1 LKRVFL
7 TTVLASA
14 LAVTVFGQVTFE
26 GLDLNRS
33 SELLFSAVAEVPQFD
48 EYKTLFLADIPAAEL
63 RQLTFFPERIT
74 ILGSSGTI
82 QLQNRFGVFR
92 SVADDPVSAALG
104 EGDGADSADDIDGV
118 AAEDLDLSPP
128 RPTLFF
134 EPVASF
140 PAFVRGEDIQTG
152 KILGIAASPDGRFLS
167 YLTPTSPG
175 YGDLKIYDISRNT
188 EVLISRGV
196 ELSVDRAPVRWSGD
210 STFFIYARG
219 GDLFYYSIRQYTAGR
234 TLSEQLRTVGHGTI
248 DSVRWD
254 DGNTLYYVRGSLVY
268 RINGLEFFTRSLYQ
282 DLLTIGSVAGK
293 LPYAIDPNFDR
304 FWISPD
310 GEKILL
316 SKDGRSVNVLFL
328 SEDDYLSTGDTIS
341 LPYLYLPRNTRVL
354 QVLWSQEDIITLV
367 TGSIRHGEYARSVY
381 RLDLTDE
388 ELRSRF
394 EQTEDENVLGV
405 ALSPGGTRALL
416 WTAESVEIRDYQ
428 TWETETRIEHPDVIH
443 ALWESERRILVAGAH
458 RIDRVDLGQ
467 EGNPETLLAFSQVES
482 YGYNRESA
490 AIEVES
496 NGERYRL
503 GAEGWEPLEELDLAE
518 PGVASEDYR
527 VYLENL
533 SSGSYRNM
541 VMVRNVSSF
550 GTVPLF
556 PRPQRAYEPFP
567 SRDDPIDFTNFSHG
581 SRIRRREVAFV
592 FNAIDSVTGLTE
604 ILNTLAQY
612 DLRSTFFVNGD
623 FIRRHPGAVQ
633 EIAES
638 GHEVGSL
645 FYTYFDMASGRFQ
658 INGDFIKQGLARNE
672 DEYFETTGREL
683 SLFWHAPYYFVNPE
697 IISASREMNYAYIGR
712 DVDSLDWVPTRD
724 ENGLS
729 RLYRDTADIIEAV
742 IEEKR
747 PGSIIAM
754 TVGRPGDDRPDGG
767 REDYLF
773 HRLDV
778 LINGLIERGYEIV
791 PVSTLM
797 EHAR

>member
-1 LKRVFL
+1 MTIAL
-7 TTVLASA
+7 VLGLAGAAS
-14 LAVTVFGQVTFE
+14 GQVSFE

-33 SELLFSAVAEVPQFD
+33 SELLFTAVAEVPQFGQY
-48 EYKTLFLADIPAAEL
+48 ETLFLGDIPRARL
-63 RQLTFFPERIT
+63 RQLTFFPERLT
-74 ILGSSGTI
+74 ILGNSGTI

-92 SVADDPVSAALG
+92 SVAEDPVPAALDTEDG
-104 EGDGADSADDIDGV
+104 DTAGDGNEPADD
-118 AAEDLDLSPP
+118 AETDLTPP
-128 RPTLFF
+128 RPALFF
-134 EPVASF
+134 EPVADF
-140 PAFVRGEDIQTG
+140 PAFVDGEDIQTG

-175 YGDLKIYDISRNT
+175 YGDLKIYDISRNA
-188 EVLISRGV
+188 EILISRRV
-196 ELSVDRAPVRWSGD
+196 ELSVDRAPLRWSGD
-210 STFFIYARG
+210 SSFFIYARG
-219 GDLFYYSIRQYTAGR
+219 GQLFYYSIRQYTAGR
-234 TLSEQLRTVGHGTI
+234 TLSEQLRTIGTGTI
-248 DSVRWD
+248 ESVRWD
-254 DGNTLYYVRGSLVY
+254 DENTLYYVRGSLVY

-354 QVLWSQEDIITLV
+354 QVLWSDQDMITLV

-381 RLDLTDE
+381 RLDLTNE
-388 ELRSRF
+388 ETRSRF
-394 EQTEDENVLGV
+394 EATADEDVLGV
-405 ALSPGGTRALL
+405 SLSPNGTRALV
-416 WTAESVEIRDYQ
+416 WTSENIEVRDYQ
-428 TWETETRIEHPDVIH
+428 TWENEVEIEYPGVIH
-443 ALWESERRILVAGAH
+443 ALWESERRIVVGGSDTIE
-458 RIDRVDLGQ
+458 RIDLGQ
-467 EGNPETLLAFSQVES
+467 EGNPSTLLAFSQVER

-490 AIEVES
+490 AIEVET
-496 NGERYRL
+496 GGRQYRL
-503 GAEGWEPLEELDLAE
+503 GEEGWEPADELNLAE

-527 VYLENL
+527 VYMENL

-556 PRPQRAYEPFP
+556 PRPQRDYEAFP
-567 SRDDPIDFTNFSHG
+567 TRDDTINFTNFSHG

-612 DLRSTFFVNGD
+612 DIRATFFVNGD

-645 FYTYFDMASGRFQ
+645 FYTHFDMASGRFQ
-658 INGDFIKQGLARNE
+658 INGEFIKQGLARNE

-712 DVDSLDWVPTRD
+712 DVDSLDWVPRRD
-724 ENGLS
+724 ESGLS
-729 RLYRDTADIIEAV
+729 RLYRSTADIIEAV

-747 PGSIIAM
+747 PGSIVAM
-754 TVGRPGDDRPDGG
+754 TVGRPGDDSPDGG
-767 REDYLF
+767 RRDYLF